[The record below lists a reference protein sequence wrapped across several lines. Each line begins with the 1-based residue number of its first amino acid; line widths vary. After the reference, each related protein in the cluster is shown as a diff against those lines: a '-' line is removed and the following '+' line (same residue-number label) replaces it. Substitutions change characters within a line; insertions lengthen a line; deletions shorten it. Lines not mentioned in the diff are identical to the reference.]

1 MVYLVVCLTCMFT
14 SDVKEDTEA
23 VNAYM
28 LENFEVIRLVCF
40 VAIKKK
46 HLLGVFILGNSNLW
60 KIHAYF

>member
-46 HLLGVFILGNSNLW
+46 SIWGF
-60 KIHAYF
+60 YFRKQ